1 MKTKLLYF
9 VPEFVLAFVVILIL
23 SVANVYADDSGTFR
37 GEDYSGKGR

>member
-1 MKTKLLYF
+1 MKTKLAYF
-9 VPEFVLAFVVILIL
+9 IPEFLLAFAIIIVL